1 MDYNKIITKHK
12 MFQIAFMIWENI
24 HNTHNI
30 VLSKIKQTTNFCIQY
45 DQPFGEKSIALAKKF
60 LQF

>member
-24 HNTHNI
+24 HNIHNI
-30 VLSKIKQTTNFCIQY
+30 VLSKIKQTTNFCI
-45 DQPFGEKSIALAKKF
+45 
-60 LQF
+60 